1 MPTVLAD
8 AAGPFGRNVTA
19 AARIRRAVR
28 RAGFV
33 TPIVVTGGLHDFDQ
47 MESALQSGAADIVGA
62 ARQTLADPDWFL
74 KIQLGRGEDIRRC
87 SFTNY
92 CEGLDQKHKQV
103 TCKLWDRLE
112 RGDPQVKLSVDGK
125 RRLTAPDY
133 AWPPQAPG

>member
-1 MPTVLAD
+1 
-8 AAGPFGRNVTA
+8 
-19 AARIRRAVR
+19 
-28 RAGFV
+28 
-33 TPIVVTGGLHDFDQ
+33 

-112 RGDPQVKLSVDGK
+112 LGDPQIKLSVDGK

-133 AWPPQAPG
+133 VWPPQAEIISEETVRQ